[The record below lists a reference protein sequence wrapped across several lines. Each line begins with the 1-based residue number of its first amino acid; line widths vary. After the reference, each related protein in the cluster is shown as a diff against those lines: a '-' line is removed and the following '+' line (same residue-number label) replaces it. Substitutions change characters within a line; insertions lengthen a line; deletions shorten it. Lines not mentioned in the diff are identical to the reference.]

1 MMMHTLKVYGAVLPV
16 FLAIDFLWLGV
27 IMSKFYKDELGV
39 LARISNGALTPV
51 VWAAGIVY
59 VLIPLG
65 IVLFALPKVSPDNMV
80 FSALFWGFIYGIVL
94 YGVYD
99 MTNYSLVSKWS
110 LRMSIVDILWG
121 GTINAMITCVA
132 AFVDRWI
139 A

>member
-1 MMMHTLKVYGAVLPV
+1 MLHTLKVYGAILPV
-16 FLAIDFLWLGV
+16 FLFIDFLWLGV

-51 VWAAGIVY
+51 IWAAGIVY

-65 IVLFALPKVSPDNMV
+65 IVLFALPRVSPESWL
-80 FSALFWGFIYGIVL
+80 FSAIFWGFIYGIVL

-110 LRMSIVDILWG
+110 LRMSLVDILWG
-121 GTINAMITCVA
+121 GTINAFVTCVA
-132 AFVDRWI
+132 AFFDGWFV
-139 A
+139 

>member
-1 MMMHTLKVYGAVLPV
+1 VYGAILPI

-65 IVLFALPKVSPDNMV
+65 IVLFALPRVSQEHLV
-80 FSALFWGFIYGIVL
+80 TSSLFWGFVYGIVL

-110 LRMSIVDILWG
+110 LRMSVVDILWG
-121 GTINAMITCVA
+121 GTINAVVACAA
-132 AFVDRWI
+132 AFFDRWFT
-139 A
+139 

>member
-1 MMMHTLKVYGAVLPV
+1 MLHSLKVYGAILPI
-16 FLAIDFLWLGV
+16 FLAIDFLWLGM

-59 VLIPLG
+59 ILIPLG
-65 IVLFALPKVSPDNMV
+65 IVLFALPRVSPDNMV
-80 FSALFWGFIYGIVL
+80 PSALFWGFIYGIVL

-110 LRMSIVDILWG
+110 LRMSIVDIIWG
-121 GTINAMITCVA
+121 GAINAVVTCAA
-132 AFVDRWI
+132 AFFDRWFS
-139 A
+139 

>member
-1 MMMHTLKVYGAVLPV
+1 MFHELKVYGAILPV
-16 FLAIDFLWLGV
+16 FLVIDFLWLGV

-39 LARISNGALTPV
+39 LARISNGGLTPV

-65 IVLFALPKVSPDNMV
+65 IVLFALPRVSQENLIT
-80 FSALFWGFIYGIVL
+80 SALFWGFMYGIVV

-99 MTNYSLVSKWS
+99 MTNYSLLSKWT

-121 GTINAMITCVA
+121 GSINAVVTCVA
-132 AFVDRWI
+132 AFFSRWFT
-139 A
+139 